1 MNRYIMEINPSEP
14 NCGLCGYIYKSG
26 DVMWRLA
33 PTEISDPP
41 KEPPYI
47 SLCMECLVNI
57 QTLDQT
63 LEIDDDWYKKLQD
76 AYELY

>member
-33 PTEISDPP
+33 RNDTSDPP
-41 KEPPYI
+41 EEPPYI
-47 SLCMECLVNI
+47 SLCLECLVNI
-57 QTLDQT
+57 QTLDQP
-63 LEIDDDWYKKLQD
+63 LEIDDDWYTKLQD